1 MMKRTQKAEKISVLV
16 VDDSLVFR
24 RFLRDIFENIE
35 RIEIVGEAKN
45 GIEALDLVLK
55 VKPDVILMD
64 LEMPMMDGMTALQHL
79 MIHCPTPTIMFSSL
93 TNEGTARCFDT
104 LKNGAIDFI
113 CKDFMFEEKNLEIY
127 KNTVIQKVIGVAGN
141 RVQSIEAFVS
151 LQSAQS
157 PSRATHEQLVIFCEE
172 CGTRQIIER
181 EKSLIR
187 QEILCHNCGDAVEV
201 NQRDKFRRN
210 SFLTVLAGGRG
221 CFRNLLNIIP
231 KFDADMGG
239 AMVVVIFDDIAH
251 VNSFAEYLNSICQM
265 KVLRARENMC
275 IDGGNCYIVSS
286 RDLFCLKPFSAN
298 YSFQRMLGTGA
309 DADSLDLLL
318 TSVAGI
324 FKNRTAGVI
333 LSGDDIAGVK
343 GMQSVVKAQGAAL
356 VLDPA
361 DCLYKEMGQV
371 IREKCPLNKLVSEEE
386 LVEQIQALHYHA
398 KRTVSTA

>member
-1 MMKRTQKAEKISVLV
+1 MKRTQKTGRISVLV

-24 RFLRDIFENIE
+24 RFLRDIFENVEGIK
-35 RIEIVGEAKN
+35 IIGEAKN

-55 VKPDVILMD
+55 CKPDVILMD
-64 LEMPMMDGMTALQHL
+64 LEMPLMDGMTALQHL

-127 KNTVIQKVIGVAGN
+127 KNTVIQKVISVAGN
-141 RVQSIEAFVS
+141 RVRSIEALVS
-151 LQSAQS
+151 LQSAPS
-157 PSRATHEQLVIFCEE
+157 PSQVSHQQRVIFCEE
-172 CGTRQIIER
+172 CGTRLIVEGER
-181 EKSLIR
+181 AMARREIR
-187 QEILCHNCGDAVEV
+187 CLTCGDVIEV

-221 CFRNLLNIIP
+221 SFRNLLNIIP
-231 KFDADMGG
+231 MFDADMGG

-251 VNSFAEYLNSICQM
+251 VNAFTEYLNSICQM

-275 IDGGNCYIVSS
+275 IDGGNCYIASS
-286 RDLFCLKPFSAN
+286 RDFFCLKPFSAN
-298 YSFQRMLGTGA
+298 YSFQRVLGTGG
-309 DADSLDLLL
+309 DTDSLDLLL

-333 LSGDDIAGVK
+333 LSGEDIVGVQ
-343 GMQSVVKAQGAAL
+343 GMRSVVKAQGTAL
-356 VLDPA
+356 VLDPL
-361 DCLYKEMGQV
+361 DCLHKDMGQV
-371 IREKCPLNKLVSEEE
+371 IREKCPQNMLVSEEE